1 MYIYDKK
8 KAKKVDNIVFSIY
21 FFIKK
26 TTTDR
31 HTDVTRVRI
40 EHNCEI
46 KKPIRQIVIREESW
60 RKKS

>member
-1 MYIYDKK
+1 MIRRKQRKLITLYL
-8 KAKKVDNIVFSIY
+8 VFIFY
-21 FFIKK
+21 KK